1 MGSGKKAAGANYLD
15 LIPARAALAWSADE
29 AGMVTLHKEN
39 TGLFDRAA
47 QKLLR
52 KPRVSHIHLDEMG
65 SFVWPRIDGA
75 RTVGELAE
83 LAARVA
89 TGAAASDASDKAS
102 SLDEALRADIA
113 QGLEAGEPANA
124 LAKRLAQKY
133 SRRKREVYA
142 LILSMQQDLQ

>member
-75 RTVGELAE
+75 RTVGKLAE
-83 LAARVA
+83 LAARKF
-89 TGAAASDASDKAS
+89 G
-102 SLDEALRADIA
+102 ERADPAYPRMA
-113 QGLEAGEPANA
+113 QYIRI
-124 LAKRLAQKY
+124 LASYGFVTLT
-133 SRRKREVYA
+133 
-142 LILSMQQDLQ
+142 DPGCP